1 MNIYS
6 STTRFKAQEIL
17 PVENTQRINTGLELN
32 IEGVGKQYTRSFWG
46 LSDVSLNLGPGVLGL
61 LGPNGA
67 GKSTLMRILATI
79 TKPTTGKVTWNG
91 KDITKSPDEL
101 RAVLGYLPQDFG
113 IYPHLSPIEF
123 LEYLAAMKGLNGKT
137 ARNRIDELLQLVN
150 LTEERKRPLGGFS
163 GGMKQ
168 RVGIAQALLIDPFL
182 LIVDEPTAGLDPEE
196 RAHFRNLLSDLS
208 SERIVIL
215 STHIV
220 SDVEATATMIAL
232 ISRGHLLRH
241 TTPESLLQELQNKV
255 WEWVVQ
261 SADLPALQER
271 YRFSSQV
278 RRADGVHVRAVA
290 ETRPTL
296 DAESVEP
303 NLEDVYLYTMSVA
316 SQPQNEGK

>member
-1 MNIYS
+1 MSIFP
-6 STTRFKAQEIL
+6 STTELKAQVIPVADQVLPDTPSLIL
-17 PVENTQRINTGLELN
+17 D
-32 IEGVGKQYTRSFWG
+32 IEGVGKQYTRTFWG
-46 LSDVSLNLGPGVLGL
+46 LSDVSLRLNSGVLGL

-91 KDITKSPDEL
+91 TDIAKSPDEL

-113 IYPHLSPIEF
+113 VYPHLSPVEF
-123 LEYLAAMKGLNGKT
+123 LEYLAAIKGLDGKA
-137 ARNRIDELLQLVN
+137 ARKRIDELLQLVN
-150 LTEERKRPLGGFS
+150 LTEVRKRPLGGFS

-168 RVGIAQALLIDPFL
+168 RVGIAQALLNDPRL

-196 RAHFRNLLSDLS
+196 RARFRNLLSDLS

-232 ISRGHLLRH
+232 ISKGRLLRH
-241 TTPESLLQELQNKV
+241 TTPEILLQELQNQV

-261 SADLPALQER
+261 SIDLPTLQGR

-278 RRADGVHVRAVA
+278 RRMDGIHVRAVA
-290 ETRPTL
+290 ESRPTL

-303 NLEDVYLYTMSVA
+303 NLEDVYLHAMSVA
-316 SQPQNEGK
+316 GQSQ